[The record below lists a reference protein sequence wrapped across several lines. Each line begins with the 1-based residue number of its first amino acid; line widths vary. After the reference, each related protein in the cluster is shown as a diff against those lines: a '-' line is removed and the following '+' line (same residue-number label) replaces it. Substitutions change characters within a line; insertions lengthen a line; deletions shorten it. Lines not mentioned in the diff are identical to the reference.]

1 MARYEWPAGPE
12 SGDDPGA
19 RGLHRA
25 QVLPQANV
33 RLDDGSLEP
42 LPAVRTPRQR
52 RRLVPKDFPGPG
64 LHQWLPIGPS
74 ELIRGQAANRPPMS
88 GRIADLQIEPTLGNR
103 VYAATAGGG
112 VWFSG
117 DGGRSWMPLDEFVVS
132 PNRHTITPM
141 GSALACGAIH
151 VRWGASTLGADDEVF
166 VGTGEPKS
174 FTNAPNPDP
183 GGPHPGGNLVGI
195 GILHA
200 TGPALG
206 NPWLTDQ
213 GGDQLRGEA
222 VARIV
227 ASPLDD
233 EDLYAATNAG
243 LWHRPAGGSWIRLT
257 ADQGFVDVAVTS
269 HGAGDLRIWLAD
281 FAQVTMATVTPPV
294 AAPVAFAA
302 VTLAPAARIPTNRAL
317 AVAAPNTVWVLGRT
331 AEPSSTDIAPAALW
345 RIDASAATPAGA
357 AVTGVPEALFGSP
370 NDQSYYDIAIVAHPD
385 SPERLFVGGSAV
397 SVGGEWNAALYR
409 LDITGT
415 SANATMVGVGV
426 HSDVHSIRMGALD
439 SGGTHRSVWVGCDGG
454 VFRSLTDGA
463 RETFLPC
470 NVGLATLEA
479 GFVACHPSNDG
490 IVAAGMQDNGTCE
503 RIGDSVWTLTQFGD
517 GGGVVYDP
525 AAAHRFYRQYIR
537 ADWESSDGSGIS
549 PVHRRG
555 DRGKTSSETIENE
568 ASKFYSG
575 SAALAHGG
583 RTHLLI
589 GTDRPWY
596 SGDWGTNWVTIPTSR
611 DPRGSDQVDLALD
624 VLGPANSN
632 GVYTDDRCCSDVHGD
647 NVTGGAALTTRLSV
661 ADAGTQVRVRAH
673 CLYGGGLTALI
684 GLLPATTSDPWTWAL
699 EDDQRFRLSA
709 SAAETTALVN
719 GDSTRFMP
727 TLRGNSSVTD
737 TCPHKQTVSLHGS
750 CYVTTS
756 GGTTLAA
763 GNPVVDTVWWF
774 DGDGNWYPCGV
785 RHTNARGRWLLPTE
799 RIIAPALA
807 VVVDPTDADVVF
819 VGTSVGVIR
828 GVLSFETVAGS
839 QVPVWDWEPMVNGLP
854 ETAVNDL
861 SIFSDGTLRL
871 LRAALHGRSVW
882 EVDLATPATSVRT
895 FLRVYPTDMRRRR
908 PTPLT
913 GAAVIGE
920 GTVRFDCGP
929 DIVVQT
935 GAVVTEPGGP
945 TEGALGM
952 VDVRRHHP
960 VVVDDAAT
968 TVDVMVHHRSPFAAA
983 PSDIRV
989 ALLRRDLAAGETD
1002 PPIAG
1007 LWAALVAIA
1016 AGGTVPATLP
1026 SGWNA
1031 AGSQLLRNI
1040 TAPADVR
1047 RPRAVRFTVDLTG
1060 HADGRVMLMAVVL
1073 SNDDQIAV
1081 EEAEKLAG
1089 GECTTLSELV
1099 THSRHVAA
1107 RLIEVD

>member
-1 MARYEWPAGPE
+1 MARYEWPSGPE

-25 QVLPQANV
+25 QVLPPANV

-42 LPAVRTPRQR
+42 MPAIRAPRQR

-88 GRIADLQIEPTLGNR
+88 GRTVDVQVQPTLGNR

-132 PNRHTITPM
+132 PNRHTMTPM

-151 VRWGASTLGADDEVF
+151 VRWGTSTLGADDEVF

-195 GILHA
+195 GIVHA

-227 ASPLDD
+227 ASPRNDQ
-233 EDLYAATNAG
+233 DLYAATNAG

-257 ADQGFVDVAVTS
+257 PDQGFVDVAVTS
-269 HGAGDLRIWLAD
+269 HGASGLRIWLAD
-281 FAQVTMATVTPPV
+281 FDQVTMATVTPPV

-302 VTLAPAARIPTNRAL
+302 VTLTPAARNPTNRAL

-331 AEPSSTDIAPAALW
+331 PAPSSTDIAPAALW
-345 RIDASAATPAGA
+345 RIDASVATPAGS
-357 AVTGVPEALFGSP
+357 AVTGVPPALFGRS
-370 NDQSYYDIAIVAHPD
+370 NDQSWYDIAIVAHPD
-385 SPERLFVGGSAV
+385 APERLFVGGSAV
-397 SVGGEWNAALYR
+397 DVGGQWNAALYR

-426 HSDVHSIRMGALD
+426 HSDVHSIQMGPLD

-454 VFRSLTDGA
+454 VFRSVTDGA
-463 RETFLPC
+463 AGTFLPR
-470 NVGLATLEA
+470 NLGLATLEP
-479 GFVACHPSNDG
+479 GFVACHPTNDG

-503 RIGDSVWTLTQFGD
+503 RVGDSIWTLTHMGD

-525 AAAHRFYRQYIR
+525 AGQHRFYRQYTN
-537 ADWESSDGSGIS
+537 AVWESSDGSGIS

-555 DRGKTSSETIENE
+555 DAGETSSETLENK
-568 ASKFYSG
+568 ASMFYSG
-575 SAALAHGG
+575 VAALAHGG

-596 SGDWGTNWVTIPTSR
+596 SGDWGANWVTLPTGR
-611 DPRGSDQVDLALD
+611 DPRGTDQVDRTLD
-624 VLGPANSN
+624 LLGPRRPDGTYA
-632 GVYTDDRCCSDVHGD
+632 DDRCCGDVHGP
-647 NVTGGAALTTRLSV
+647 NVTGSGIITTRLSA
-661 ADAGTQVRVRAH
+661 ADAGSQVRARAY
-673 CLYGGGLTALI
+673 CLWGGGLTMFM
-684 GLLPATTSDPWTWAL
+684 GLRPATATDPWTWVG
-699 EDDQRFRLSA
+699 EHEQRFRVSA
-709 SAAETTALVN
+709 DATENTALVN
-719 GDSTRFMP
+719 GDSTGFMP
-727 TLRGNSSVTD
+727 TLLGRASVTD
-737 TCPHKQTVSLHGS
+737 VFSHLPGRGPHGS

-756 GGTTLAA
+756 GGTTRGA

-807 VVVDPTDADVVF
+807 VVVDPTDPDVVF

-839 QVPVWDWEPMVNGLP
+839 PVPVWDWEPMVNGLP
-854 ETAVNDL
+854 ESAVNDL
-861 SIFSDGTLRL
+861 SIFSDGTVRL

-895 FLRVYPTDMRRRR
+895 YLRVYPTDMRRRR
-908 PTPLT
+908 PTPLA
-913 GAAVIGE
+913 GAPVSGE
-920 GTVRFDCGP
+920 GTVHFDCSP

-945 TEGALGM
+945 TEGALSM

-989 ALLRRDLAAGETD
+989 ALLRRDLAGGETD
-1002 PPIAG
+1002 PPITG

-1016 AGGTVPATLP
+1016 AGGAVPATLP
-1026 SGWNA
+1026 SGWVA

-1047 RPRAVRFTVDLTG
+1047 RPRAVRFSVDLTG

-1073 SNDDQIAV
+1073 SNDDQIAIA
-1081 EEAEKLAG
+1081 EAEKAVG
-1089 GECTTLSELV
+1089 GGCTTLSELV